1 MKRLIPSLLLL
12 ATFGLLAWQ
21 LILLCY
27 KIDSLWWIFLALGS
41 RSG

>member
-1 MKRLIPSLLLL
+1 VITGNC
-12 ATFGLLAWQ
+12 AFTTEGLV
-21 LILLCY
+21 LLCY